1 MNTSIKCNEIDYV
14 RYIGIFLVI
23 LGHMHYTESNVFIKN
38 FIYFFHMPLFFLISG
53 VLVQRKATNKS
64 NKERKKKLFNSV
76 FGLIIIYI
84 LYNLPYFTNKE
95 NIINVFTFN
104 WMPNIAT
111 WFFITMACV
120 KILCFNVDKSKGIAL
135 LIISIA
141 IITCMHY
148 AFPDNQNYLLKSV
161 CMALP
166 FYTAGYLCN
175 NILPPYLQVYLTLR
189 EKSI

>member
-1 MNTSIKCNEIDYV
+1 MNANIKCNEIDYV

-53 VLVQRKATNKS
+53 MLIQRKAAEKGTENW
-64 NKERKKKLFNSV
+64 KKLSNSV
-76 FGLIIIYI
+76 IGLVIIYI

-95 NIINVFTFN
+95 NIIRIFTFD

-120 KILCFNVDKSKGIAL
+120 KILCFNMNKRKGIAL

-141 IITCMHY
+141 TITWIHY
-148 AFPDNQNYLLKSV
+148 AFP
-161 CMALP
+161 
-166 FYTAGYLCN
+166 N
-175 NILPPYLQVYLTLR
+175 N
-189 EKSI
+189 

>member
-53 VLVQRKATNKS
+53 MLIQRKAAEKGTENW
-64 NKERKKKLFNSV
+64 KKLSNSV
-76 FGLIIIYI
+76 IGLVIIYI

-95 NIINVFTFN
+95 NIIRIFTFD

-120 KILCFNVDKSKGIAL
+120 KILCFNMNKRKGIAL

-141 IITCMHY
+141 TITWIHY
-148 AFPDNQNYLLKSV
+148 AFPNNQNYLLKSV